1 MTAKK
6 LDHSVVHDDKQAGA
20 ESLIGEFK
28 SLMADAEALIKATED
43 HPGEAISSI
52 RNKALETLA
61 ADSTVVHQKS
71 NAVAHL
77 WIESPLDSKMTSKLF
92 ATHPAIE
99 ERIANLRALE
109 QTGPLNE
116 SA

>member
-1 MTAKK
+1 
-6 LDHSVVHDDKQAGA
+6 
-20 ESLIGEFK
+20 
-28 SLMADAEALIKATED
+28 
-43 HPGEAISSI
+43 
-52 RNKALETLA
+52 
-61 ADSTVVHQKS
+61 
-71 NAVAHL
+71 VAHL

-109 QTGPLNE
+109 QTGPTTN